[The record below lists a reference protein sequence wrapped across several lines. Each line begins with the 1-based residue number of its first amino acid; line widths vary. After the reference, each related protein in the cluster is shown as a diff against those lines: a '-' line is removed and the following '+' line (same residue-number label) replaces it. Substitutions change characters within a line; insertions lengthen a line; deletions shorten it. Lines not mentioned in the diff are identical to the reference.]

1 MFRTSVEVKLKT
13 DLEQTKRD
21 LERSESAKRS
31 LDLLVSEKV
40 WLIKELEW
48 KLKNVEKE
56 AEIKQGEAILAF
68 KKESLQKL
76 SESDIKREVAQAKL
90 EVYEKFDA
98 KDDHNQIKTMLTE
111 AIKGLSQQSKVIVT
125 AGK

>member
-1 MFRTSVEVKLKT
+1 MFRTSVEIKDKLAETQREVERKVSAIKSLEEVVKSK
-13 DLEQTKRD
+13 EWQ
-21 LERSESAKRS
+21 
-31 LDLLVSEKV
+31 
-40 WLIKELEW
+40 IKELEW

-56 AEIKQGEAILAF
+56 ADIKQGEAILAF